1 MWYAVDRGTTP
12 KESAMAREQPDP
24 SGERIVIVRGAD
36 DQRAALERLWA
47 QGDSTDLQQDE
58 DAWDTVRRALNESRR
73 GAGARLLFEE

>member
-1 MWYAVDRGTTP
+1 MWYAVDRRTTP

-47 QGDSTDLQQDE
+47 QG
-58 DAWDTVRRALNESRR
+58 TVQTSSRMR
-73 GAGARLLFEE
+73 TPGTPYAEP

>member
-1 MWYAVDRGTTP
+1 
-12 KESAMAREQPDP
+12 
-24 SGERIVIVRGAD
+24 VRGAD